1 MRVRVLLGSVLLS
14 GFWHESMSKLIHLVD
29 DDAAVRG
36 TLARLLAS
44 GGYDVREYASGAEL
58 LDAADALD
66 GGTVLLDVDM
76 PEPDGFAVT
85 RMLAER
91 AIEVPVV
98 MMTGGGDLTLL
109 AFRAGVAQF
118 MQKPFGRT
126 ELLSVL
132 DALSERP
139 RAPFARAAR
148 IHA

>member
-1 MRVRVLLGSVLLS
+1 
-14 GFWHESMSKLIHLVD
+14 MSKLIHLVD

-44 GGYDVREYASGAEL
+44 GGYEVRQYASGSEFLAV
-58 LDAADALD
+58 ADRLD
-66 GGTVLLDVDM
+66 GGMVLLDVDM

-85 RMLAER
+85 RLLGER
-91 AIEVPVV
+91 AIDVPVV
-98 MMTGGGDLTLL
+98 MMTGSGDLTLL
-109 AFRAGVAQF
+109 ALRAGVARF
-118 MQKPFGRT
+118 MQKPFGRS

-139 RAPFARAAR
+139 RAPHAQAAR